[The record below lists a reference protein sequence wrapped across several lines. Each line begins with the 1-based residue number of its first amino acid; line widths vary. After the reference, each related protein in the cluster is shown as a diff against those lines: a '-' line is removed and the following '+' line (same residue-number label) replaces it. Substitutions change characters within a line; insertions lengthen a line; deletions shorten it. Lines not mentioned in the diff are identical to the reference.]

1 LKKEREA
8 AKKKR
13 QEGQRA
19 KEIALK
25 NAKIASAQNKEN
37 LVNRTL
43 ETEVKTEDIEKA
55 IPFDL
60 VNIDQAQNSIKAT
73 AA

>member
-1 LKKEREA
+1 
-8 AKKKR
+8 
-13 QEGQRA
+13 
-19 KEIALK
+19 LK